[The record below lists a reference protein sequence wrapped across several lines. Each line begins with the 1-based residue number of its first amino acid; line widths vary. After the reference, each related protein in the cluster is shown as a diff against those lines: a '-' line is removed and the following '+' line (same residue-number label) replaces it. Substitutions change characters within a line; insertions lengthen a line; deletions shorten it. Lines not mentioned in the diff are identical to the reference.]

1 LYLPDLLVE
10 YLSNVRFGE
19 AVEFENLKMFN
30 YSGSLEDNESK
41 NPGYTPGFFID
52 RSISAL
58 LFSAN

>member
-1 LYLPDLLVE
+1 
-10 YLSNVRFGE
+10 VRFGE